1 MDTKEIYDWSRFQV
15 IHYYSV
21 PVERVFEAWATARG
35 LESFLLERASFQN
48 PAGDNRAPDEPTT
61 TGDRYHWEWRHG
73 HELEGQ
79 IYNVVPGRSMAFTF
93 GDMEAEVRMADVG
106 DRTELILR
114 QWSIPNTDEGR
125 ASGHLNCRSCWVFFL
140 ANLQSVLEQG
150 VDLRDKDPTKV
161 SSMEI
166 GFQPL
171 SEV

>member
-1 MDTKEIYDWSRFQV
+1 
-15 IHYYSV
+15 
-21 PVERVFEAWATARG
+21 
-35 LESFLLERASFQN
+35 
-48 PAGDNRAPDEPTT
+48 
-61 TGDRYHWEWRHG
+61 
-73 HELEGQ
+73 
-79 IYNVVPGRSMAFTF
+79 MAFTF
-93 GDMEAEVRMADVG
+93 GDMEAEVRIADVG

-150 VDLRDKDPTKV
+150 VDLRDKDPTKA